1 MAVDVAD
8 DVSVISVAPQ
18 PVTWVQKEMVVV
30 VVVVSSSSL
39 PSRRNSAKG
48 TRDAGV
54 MVGEAISRLPTTPNE
69 VV

>member
-8 DVSVISVAPQ
+8 DVSVMSVAPQ

-30 VVVVSSSSL
+30 VVVVSSRLSSL
-39 PSRRNSAKG
+39 RNSAKG

-54 MVGEAISRLPTTPNE
+54 IVGEARSRLPTTPNE